1 MSVRQLLPRVRLLT
15 SSKAEKCAVLVL
27 VLISLLATLAA
38 ERRPIV
44 PPRLPRV
51 TFSQLD
57 VELDGDRHPMS
68 QWGSVDLRFLGSEEV
83 LYFNLTVLS
92 GNSGSPVWRLQ
103 NLPVLSREGPNV
115 RQTTTFHFNLA
126 NAPGD
131 RVTFLE
137 YGYALTAQPLSEMP
151 DLAARRHVRRRDYV
165 IDTGY
170 GGEPIT
176 FVAPPEH
183 LAGGAAAGEP
193 CSHEGF
199 PNQEAAKD
207 ECVPAATS
215 NSLNW
220 MNELYGLGIPTD
232 EITLEAMKGAT
243 GWSRDIP
250 GNDDNWPD
258 KKEQYLAERGIAVS
272 TEVVDRFRIDKVLD
286 AICAGCDVEI
296 GIGNHCVAVTG
307 IQKLA
312 NGNYTLDL
320 THDSYQK
327 GPGGTITETA
337 GYDNVFGRFSGDP
350 WLENKAPELIVVEC
364 PFGSP
369 TPTPSRTPTRTRTPT
384 MPNPQPSNTPTA
396 SLTPT
401 PPSPTPTSPSPS
413 PTLTPPSA
421 TPTPP
426 SPTLTPASP
435 TPTPPSATVTLT
447 ASATPTPPS
456 PTPASPTA
464 TDTPLPTPGTPTPAP
479 TP

>member
-1 MSVRQLLPRVRLLT
+1 MSLRQLLPRVSLLT
-15 SSKAEKCAVLVL
+15 SSKAKKCAVLVL
-27 VLISLLATLAA
+27 LLISLLATLAA

-57 VELDGDRHPMS
+57 VEFDGDRHPMS

-115 RQTTTFHFNLA
+115 RQAATFHFSLA
-126 NAPGD
+126 GSPGD
-131 RVTFLE
+131 RVPFLE
-137 YGYALTAQPLSEMP
+137 YGFALTAEPLVDMP
-151 DLAARRHVRRRDYV
+151 ELARRAHVKRRDYA

-170 GGEPIT
+170 GGQPIT
-176 FVAPPEH
+176 FVPPPES
-183 LAGGAAAGEP
+183 LAGGAADGTP

-232 EITLEAMKGAT
+232 QITLEAMKGAT

-258 KKEQYLAERGIAVS
+258 KKERYLAERGIAVS
-272 TEVVDRFRIDKVLD
+272 TEVVERFRIDKILD

-364 PFGSP
+364 PYGSP

-384 MPNPQPSNTPTA
+384 PTMSPPQPSNTPTA
-396 SLTPT
+396 LQTPSPSSTPTASFTPT
-401 PPSPTPTSPSPS
+401 PPSPTP
-413 PTLTPPSA
+413 TPPSA

-426 SPTLTPASP
+426 SPT
-435 TPTPPSATVTLT
+435 ATST
-447 ASATPTPPS
+447 ASATPTPSS
-456 PTPASPTA
+456 PTPGSPTA
-464 TDTPLPTPGTPTPAP
+464 TDTPTPTPGTPTPAP